1 LWDFFIL
8 LILAQQHKQTT
19 MHKLIVLFLLF
30 AVNLGFAQ
38 NPLPLIPQPKEL
50 IKKEGNFIINKGTLI
65 LIGNSESDKE
75 IKLFNQ
81 FLNSSFGF
89 ELITTDNSKS
99 PLNTIQIQVENPKD
113 DKSGEYQLKVENSQ
127 IQISAKGNIGLF
139 YAFQT
144 LQQLL
149 PIEKTNDLK
158 IPCLEIKDE
167 PKYAW
172 RGMHLDVGRHFFPKE
187 FIKKYIDYLAM
198 YKMNTFH
205 WHLTEDQGWRIE
217 IKKYPKLT
225 EVGAW
230 RKGSMVGHYND
241 QKYDDKRYGGFYT
254 QEEIKEIVAYAK
266 ERHIT
271 VVPEIEM
278 PGHSQAALAAYPE
291 LSCTGGP
298 FEVAT
303 QWGVLDDVYCP
314 KESTF
319 EFLQNVLTEVLELFP
334 SEYIHIGGDES
345 PKTRWKNCPH
355 CQALIKKEGLK
366 DEHELQSYFIKRIEK
381 FLNAKGRQIIGWD
394 EILEGG
400 LAPNAAVMSW
410 RGTEGGIAAANQ
422 KHNVVMT
429 PGSHCYFDHYQGE
442 PKNEPVAI
450 GGYTTVEKVYSF
462 QPTPKE
468 LSAQEANYILGAQ
481 GNVWTEYMGTPE
493 HVEYMI
499 MPRMAALA
507 EVVWGTSDAT
517 KYANFQNR
525 LIQHFAVYDKKGIN
539 YSRALFE
546 VTSKVSPSDKGKGV
560 AFSLKSASKG
570 IHYTTDGTTPIHNSK
585 EYSKPISV
593 TKNKTIKAA
602 YFENGKQ
609 KSAIIE
615 QAFFITKSTGKK
627 ISLLHQPHENY
638 GIGGSFTL
646 VDGMRGNM
654 EKYGRDWIGFW
665 GKDLEATIDL
675 GKKKCVSKVT
685 MDVLTNDGSWIHY
698 PKYIEVLVSKD
709 GKDFQSVKK
718 VTVEEIRQT
727 KGIVAIQ
734 FDKQKAKYIKVIAPN
749 AGKIPE
755 GKPGAGSNCWLFVDE
770 IMVE

>member
-1 LWDFFIL
+1 MSRLF
-8 LILAQQHKQTT
+8 A
-19 MHKLIVLFLLF
+19 FLLF
-30 AVNLGFAQ
+30 SIVTIGFAQ
-38 NPLPLIPQPKEL
+38 NTLPLIPQPKSL
-50 IKKEGNFIINKGTLI
+50 IQKEGNFVLNQGTMI
-65 LIGNSESDKE
+65 LIGNSESDNE

-81 FLNSSFGF
+81 FLKTGYGF
-89 ELITTDNSKS
+89 ELITTNNSKS

-113 DKSGEYQLKVENSQ
+113 NLSGEYELKVTASQ

-149 PIEKTNDLK
+149 HVTKNEELK
-158 IPCLEIKDE
+158 IHCLEIKDE
-167 PKYAW
+167 PKYTW

-241 QKYDDKRYGGFYT
+241 QKFDDKKYGGFYT

-266 ERHIT
+266 ARHIT

-303 QWGVLDDVYCP
+303 KWGVLDDVYCP
-314 KESTF
+314 KEATF
-319 EFLQNVLTEVLELFP
+319 EFLENVLTEVLDLFP

-345 PKTRWKNCPH
+345 PKVRWKNCAH

-366 DEHELQSYFIKRIEK
+366 DEHELQSYFIRRIEN
-381 FLNAKGRQIIGWD
+381 FLNAKGRQIIGRH

-400 LAPNAAVMSW
+400 LGTNAAVMSW
-410 RGTEGGIAAANQ
+410 RGTEGGIAAAKQ
-422 KHNVVMT
+422 KHKVVMT

-462 QPTPKE
+462 EPTPKE
-468 LSAQEANYILGAQ
+468 LTSEESKYILGAQ
-481 GNVWTEYMGTPE
+481 GNVWTEYMNTPE

-507 EVVWGTSDAT
+507 EVVWGTSDTAN
-517 KYANFQNR
+517 YQNFQNR
-525 LIQHFAVYDKKGIN
+525 LIRHFSVYDKKGIN

-546 VTSKVSPSDKGKGV
+546 VTSKVGPSEKGKGV
-560 AFSLKSASKG
+560 VFDLKSANSG
-570 IHYTTDGTTPIHNSK
+570 ICFTTDGTNPKANSQK
-585 EYSKPISV
+585 YTKPISV
-593 TKNKTIKAA
+593 TKNQTIKAA

-609 KSAIIE
+609 KSAVIE
-615 QAFFITKSTGKK
+615 QPFFITKSTGKK
-627 ISLLHQPHENY
+627 ISLVNQPHENY

-654 EKYGRDWIGFW
+654 EKCGRDWIGFW

-675 GKKKCVSKVT
+675 GKKQSVSKVIV
-685 MDVLTNDGSWIHY
+685 DVLTNDGSWIHY
-698 PKYIEVLVSKD
+698 PKYIEILVSKD
-709 GKDFQSVKK
+709 GKSFQSVKK
-718 VTVEEIRQT
+718 VTAEEIAQS
-727 KGIVAIQ
+727 KGIVEIG
-734 FDKQKAKYIKVIAPN
+734 FGKQKAKYIKVIAPN
-749 AGKIPE
+749 AGKIPD
-755 GKPGAGSNCWLFVDE
+755 GKPGAGSDCWLFVDE

>member
-1 LWDFFIL
+1 MPRL
-8 LILAQQHKQTT
+8 L
-19 MHKLIVLFLLF
+19 VLFLFLI
-30 AVNLGFAQ
+30 ATVGFSQ
-38 NPLPLIPQPKEL
+38 NQLPLIPQPKSL
-50 IKKEGNFIINKGTLI
+50 IQKEGSFVLNSGTLL
-65 LIGNSESDKE
+65 LIGNSESNNE
-75 IKLFNQ
+75 IRLFNE
-81 FLNSSFGF
+81 FLKTNYGF
-89 ELITTDNSKS
+89 ELITTNNSKS
-99 PLNTIQIQVENPKD
+99 PLNTIQIQVENPNDEKAG
-113 DKSGEYQLKVENSQ
+113 KYELNVSTTQ
-127 IQISAKGNIGLF
+127 IQIHTKSNLGLF

-149 PIEKTNDLK
+149 PVGKNEELK
-158 IPCLEIKDE
+158 IQSLEIKDE
-167 PKYAW
+167 PKYTW
-172 RGMHLDVGRHFFPKE
+172 RGMHLDVCRHFFPKE

-205 WHLTEDQGWRIE
+205 WHLTDDQGWRIE

-241 QKYDDKRYGGFYT
+241 QQFDDKKYGGFYT
-254 QEEIKEIVAYAK
+254 HEEIKEIVAYAK
-266 ERHIT
+266 AHHIT

-278 PGHSQAALAAYPE
+278 PGHAVAALASYPE

-298 FEVAT
+298 FEVAM
-303 QWGVLDDVYCP
+303 QWGVLDDVLCP
-314 KESTF
+314 KETTF
-319 EFLQNVLTEVLELFP
+319 QFLEDVLTEVIALFP

-345 PKTRWKNCPH
+345 PKVRWKSCAH
-355 CQALIKKEGLK
+355 CQTLIKKEGLK

-381 FLNAKGRQIIGWD
+381 FVNGKGRQIIGWD

-410 RGTEGGIAAANQ
+410 RGTEGGIHAAKQ
-422 KHNVVMT
+422 KHYAVMT

-450 GGYTTVEKVYSF
+450 GGYTTVEKVYSLE
-462 QPTPKE
+462 PTPKE
-468 LSAQEANYILGAQ
+468 LTSEEAKYILGAQ
-481 GNVWTEYMGTPE
+481 GNVWTEYINTPE

-507 EVVWGTSDAT
+507 EVVWGTSDVT
-517 KYANFQNR
+517 KYQDFQNR
-525 LIQHFAVYDKKGIN
+525 LLQHFAVYDKKGIN

-546 VTSKVSPSDKGKGV
+546 VTSKVSPTDKGKGV
-560 AFSLKSASKG
+560 LFHLKSANPG
-570 IHYTTDGTTPIHNSK
+570 ICFTTDGTNPTVNSQK
-585 EYSKPISV
+585 YTKPISV
-593 TKNKTIKAA
+593 VKNQIIKAA
-602 YFENGKQ
+602 YFEDGKQ
-609 KSAIIE
+609 KSAVIE
-615 QAFFITKSTGKK
+615 QPFFISKSTGKK
-627 ISLLHQPHENY
+627 ISLVNQPHENY

-675 GKKKCVSKVT
+675 GKKECVSKVT
-685 MDVLTNDGSWIHY
+685 VDVLTNDGSWIHY

-709 GKDFQSVKK
+709 GKAFQSVKK
-718 VTVEEIRQT
+718 VTAEEIST
-727 KGIVAIQ
+727 MKGVVAVE
-734 FDKQKAKYIKVIAPN
+734 FGKQKAKYLKVIAPS
-749 AGKIPE
+749 AGKIPD
-755 GKPGAGSNCWLFVDE
+755 GKPGAGSDCWLFVDE

>member
-1 LWDFFIL
+1 MSRLF
-8 LILAQQHKQTT
+8 A
-19 MHKLIVLFLLF
+19 FLLF
-30 AVNLGFAQ
+30 LNTAIGFTQ
-38 NPLPLIPQPKEL
+38 KQLPLIPQPKSL
-50 IKKEGNFIINKGTLI
+50 IQKEGSFTLNQGTLI
-65 LIGNSESDKE
+65 LIGNSESNNE
-75 IKLFNQ
+75 ISLFNQ
-81 FLNSSFGF
+81 FLKTNYGF
-89 ELITTDNSKS
+89 ELITTTNSKS
-99 PLNTIQIQVENPKD
+99 PLNTIQIQIENPNDAKNGAYELNV
-113 DKSGEYQLKVENSQ
+113 STTQ
-127 IQISAKGNIGLF
+127 IQINAKSNLGLF

-149 PIEKTNDLK
+149 PVTNKEELK
-158 IPCLEIKDE
+158 IQALEIKDE

-172 RGMHLDVGRHFFPKE
+172 RGMHLDVCRHFFPKE

-205 WHLTEDQGWRIE
+205 WHLTDDQGWRIE

-241 QKYDDKRYGGFYT
+241 QKFDDKKYGGFYT

-266 ERHIT
+266 TRHIT

-278 PGHSQAALAAYPE
+278 PGHAVAALASYPE
-291 LSCTGGP
+291 LSCSGGP
-298 FEVAT
+298 FDVAL
-303 QWGVLDDVYCP
+303 QWGVLDDVLCP
-314 KESTF
+314 KETTF
-319 EFLQNVLTEVLELFP
+319 QFLEAVLSEVIALFP

-345 PKTRWKNCPH
+345 PKVRWKNCAH
-355 CQALIKKEGLK
+355 CQALIKKENLK

-381 FLNAKGRQIIGWD
+381 FVNGKGRQIIGWD

-410 RGTEGGIAAANQ
+410 RGTEGGISAAKQ
-422 KHNVVMT
+422 KHYVVMT

-450 GGYTTVEKVYSF
+450 GGYTTVEKVYSLE
-462 QPTPKE
+462 PTPKE
-468 LSAQEANYILGAQ
+468 LTSEEAKYILGAQ
-481 GNVWTEYMGTPE
+481 GNVWTEYINTPE

-517 KYANFQNR
+517 KYQDFQNR
-525 LIQHFAVYDKKGIN
+525 LIQHFSVYDTKGIN

-546 VTSKVSPSDKGKGV
+546 VTSKVSPSEKGKGV
-560 AFSLKSASKG
+560 LFHLKSANPG
-570 IHYTTDGTTPIHNSK
+570 ICFTTDRTNPTANSQK
-585 EYSKPISV
+585 YTGPISV
-593 TKNKTIKAA
+593 TKNQIIKAA

-609 KSAIIE
+609 KSVVIE
-615 QAFFITKSTGKK
+615 QPFFISKSTGKK
-627 ISLLHQPHENY
+627 ISLVNQPHENY

-675 GKKKCVSKVT
+675 GKKQFVSKVT

-698 PKYIEVLVSKD
+698 PKYIEVLVSND
-709 GKDFQSVKK
+709 GKAFQSIKK
-718 VTVEEIRQT
+718 VTTEEISQRN
-727 KGIVAIQ
+727 GVVAID
-734 FDKQKAKYIKVIAPN
+734 FNKQKTKYIKVIAPN

-755 GKPGAGSNCWLFVDE
+755 GKPGAGSDCWLFVDE

>member
-1 LWDFFIL
+1 MPRLF
-8 LILAQQHKQTT
+8 
-19 MHKLIVLFLLF
+19 VLFLFLI
-30 AVNLGFAQ
+30 ATVGFAQ
-38 NPLPLIPQPKEL
+38 NQLPLIPQPKSL
-50 IKKEGNFIINKGTLI
+50 IQKEGSFVLNSGTLL
-65 LIGNSESDKE
+65 LIGNSESDNE
-75 IKLFNQ
+75 IRLFNE
-81 FLNSSFGF
+81 FLKTNYGF
-89 ELITTDNSKS
+89 ELITTTNSKS
-99 PLNTIQIQVENPKD
+99 SLNTIQIQIENPTDEKTGTYELNV
-113 DKSGEYQLKVENSQ
+113 STTQ
-127 IQISAKGNIGLF
+127 IQINAKSNLGLF

-149 PIEKTNDLK
+149 PVAKKEDLK
-158 IPCLEIKDE
+158 IQSLEIKDE
-167 PKYAW
+167 PKYTW
-172 RGMHLDVGRHFFPKE
+172 RGMHLDVCRHFFPKE

-205 WHLTEDQGWRIE
+205 WHLTDDQGWRIE

-241 QKYDDKRYGGFYT
+241 QKFDDKKYGGFYT

-266 ERHIT
+266 ARYIT

-278 PGHSQAALAAYPE
+278 PGHAVAALASYPE

-298 FEVAT
+298 FDVSM
-303 QWGVLDDVYCP
+303 QWGVLDDVLCP
-314 KESTF
+314 KETTF
-319 EFLQNVLTEVLELFP
+319 QFLEDVLTEVIALFP
-334 SEYIHIGGDES
+334 SQYIHIGGDES
-345 PKTRWKNCPH
+345 PKVRWKNCAH
-355 CQALIKKEGLK
+355 CQALIKKENLK

-381 FLNAKGRQIIGWD
+381 FVNGKGRQIIGWD

-410 RGTEGGIAAANQ
+410 RGTEGGISAAKQ
-422 KHNVVMT
+422 KHFVVMT

-450 GGYTTVEKVYSF
+450 GGYTTVEKVYSLE
-462 QPTPKE
+462 PTPKE
-468 LSAQEANYILGAQ
+468 LTSEEAKYILGAQ
-481 GNVWTEYMGTPE
+481 GNVWTEYINTPE

-507 EVVWGTSDAT
+507 EVVWGTSDAS
-517 KYANFQNR
+517 KYQNFQNR
-525 LIQHFAVYDKKGIN
+525 LLQHFTVYDKKGIN

-546 VTSKVSPSDKGKGV
+546 VTSKVSPYEKGKGV
-560 AFSLKSASKG
+560 LFHLKSANPG
-570 IHYTTDGTTPIHNSK
+570 ICFTTDGTNPTANSK
-585 EYSKPISV
+585 KYTEPISV
-593 TKNKTIKAA
+593 TKNQIIKAA

-609 KSAIIE
+609 KSAVIE
-615 QAFFITKSTGKK
+615 QPFFISKSTGKK
-627 ISLLHQPHENY
+627 ISLVNQPHENY

-675 GKKKCVSKVT
+675 GKKQCVSKVT
-685 MDVLTNDGSWIHY
+685 VDVLTNDGSWIHY
-698 PKYIEVLVSKD
+698 PKYIEVLVSND
-709 GKDFQSVKK
+709 GKVFQSVKK
-718 VTVEEIRQT
+718 VTAEEISKK
-727 KGIVAIQ
+727 KGVVAIN
-734 FDKQKAKYIKVIAPN
+734 FNKQKTKYIKVIAPN
-749 AGKIPE
+749 AGKIPD
-755 GKPGAGSNCWLFVDE
+755 GKPGAGSDCWLFVDE

>member
-1 LWDFFIL
+1 MPRL
-8 LILAQQHKQTT
+8 L
-19 MHKLIVLFLLF
+19 VLFLFLI
-30 AVNLGFAQ
+30 ATVGFSQ
-38 NPLPLIPQPKEL
+38 NQLPLIPQPKSL
-50 IKKEGNFIINKGTLI
+50 IQKEGSFVLNSGTLL
-65 LIGNSESDKE
+65 LIGNSESNNE
-75 IKLFNQ
+75 IRLFNE
-81 FLNSSFGF
+81 FLKTNYGF
-89 ELITTDNSKS
+89 ELITTTNSKS
-99 PLNTIQIQVENPKD
+99 PLNTLQIQIENPNEEQNGAYELNV
-113 DKSGEYQLKVENSQ
+113 STTQ
-127 IQISAKGNIGLF
+127 IQISAKSNLGLF

-149 PIEKTNDLK
+149 PVTKKEELK
-158 IPCLEIKDE
+158 IQSLEIKDE
-167 PKYAW
+167 PKYTW
-172 RGMHLDVGRHFFPKE
+172 RGMHLDVCRHFFPKE

-205 WHLTEDQGWRIE
+205 WHLTDDQGWRIE

-241 QKYDDKRYGGFYT
+241 QKFDDKKYGGFYT

-266 ERHIT
+266 ARHIN

-278 PGHSQAALAAYPE
+278 PGHAVAALASYPE

-298 FEVAT
+298 FDVSM
-303 QWGVLDDVYCP
+303 QWGVLDDVLCP
-314 KESTF
+314 KETTF
-319 EFLQNVLTEVLELFP
+319 QFLETVLSEVIALFP
-334 SEYIHIGGDES
+334 SQYIHIGGDES
-345 PKTRWKNCPH
+345 PKVRWKNCVH
-355 CQALIKKEGLK
+355 CQTLIKKENLK

-381 FLNAKGRQIIGWD
+381 FVNGKGRQIIGWD

-410 RGTEGGIAAANQ
+410 RGTEGGISAAKQ
-422 KHNVVMT
+422 KHYVVMT

-450 GGYTTVEKVYSF
+450 GGYTTVEKVYSLE
-462 QPTPKE
+462 PTPKE
-468 LSAQEANYILGAQ
+468 LTSEEAKYILGAQ
-481 GNVWTEYMGTPE
+481 GNLWTEYINTPE

-507 EVVWGTSDAT
+507 EVVWGTSDAA
-517 KYANFQNR
+517 KYQHFQNR
-525 LIQHFAVYDKKGIN
+525 LLQHFAVYDKKGIN

-546 VTSKVSPSDKGKGV
+546 VTSKVSPAEKRKGV
-560 AFSLKSASKG
+560 VFALKSANPG
-570 IHYTTDGTTPIHNSK
+570 ICFTTDGTNPTVNSK
-585 EYSKPISV
+585 KYTEPISV
-593 TKNKTIKAA
+593 TKNQIVKAA

-609 KSAIIE
+609 KSAVIE
-615 QAFFITKSTGKK
+615 QPFFITKSTGKK
-627 ISLLHQPHENY
+627 ISLVNQPHENY

-675 GKKKCVSKVT
+675 GKKQCVSKVT
-685 MDVLTNDGSWIHY
+685 VDVLTNDGSWIHY

-709 GKDFQSVKK
+709 GKVFQSVKK
-718 VTVEEIRQT
+718 VTAEEISKM
-727 KGIVAIQ
+727 KGVVAID
-734 FDKQKAKYIKVIAPN
+734 FNKQKTKYIKVIAPN
-749 AGKIPE
+749 AGKIPD
-755 GKPGAGSNCWLFVDE
+755 GKPGAGSDCWLFVDE